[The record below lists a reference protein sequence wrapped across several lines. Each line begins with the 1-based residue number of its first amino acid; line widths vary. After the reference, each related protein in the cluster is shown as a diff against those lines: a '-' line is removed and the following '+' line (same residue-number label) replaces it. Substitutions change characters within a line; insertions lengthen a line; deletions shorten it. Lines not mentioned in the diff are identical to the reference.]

1 MPRYPRMAISADV
14 TLDLQ
19 SLLGPVQTAL
29 VPVVLSSTG
38 GLLCLLVQ
46 TRFGRIIDRTR
57 ELLKLSYDAEVD
69 RSLEMLFK
77 RARYAKWSLF
87 GLFFGISSFLTLS
100 LIILVSILF
109 PGTLQPNLI
118 VGVFLVGMISML
130 IGVWYEVLELWAS
143 FSGLGL
149 EYSRYTQK
157 TRPRSTSTPGST
169 TYQPQP

>member
-1 MPRYPRMAISADV
+1 MSRYLDLSTLMAIV
-14 TLDLQ
+14 LDLQ

-46 TRFGRIIDRTR
+46 TRYGRIIDRTR
-57 ELLKLSYDAEVD
+57 ELLKLDHDAEVD

-109 PGTLQPNLI
+109 PSTLQPNLI
-118 VGVFLVGMISML
+118 VIVFLIGMTSML
-130 IGVWYEVLELWAS
+130 IGVWYEVLELGAS
-143 FSGLGL
+143 FKGLGL
-149 EYSRYTQK
+149 EYSKYKQK
-157 TRPRSTSTPGST
+157 AERPS
-169 TYQPQP
+169 

>member
-1 MPRYPRMAISADV
+1 MLTAIALDV
-14 TLDLQ
+14 Q

-46 TRFGRIIDRTR
+46 TRYGRIIDRTR
-57 ELLKLSYDAEVD
+57 ELLELDHDAEVAI
-69 RSLEMLFK
+69 SLEMLFK

-109 PGTLQPNLI
+109 PATLQPNLI
-118 VGVFLVGMISML
+118 VIVFLVGMTSML
-130 IGVWYEVLELWAS
+130 IGVWYEVLELAAS
-143 FSGLGL
+143 FRGLSL
-149 EYSRYTQK
+149 EYLKYKHKAGQ
-157 TRPRSTSTPGST
+157 
-169 TYQPQP
+169 

>member
-1 MPRYPRMAISADV
+1 MVLDV
-14 TLDLQ
+14 E

-46 TRFGRIIDRTR
+46 TRYGRIIDRTR
-57 ELLKLSYDAEVD
+57 ELLKLDYDPDVD
-69 RSLEMLFK
+69 MSLEMLFK

-109 PGTLQPNLI
+109 PTTLQPGLI
-118 VGVFLVGMISML
+118 VIVFLIGMSSML

-149 EYSRYTQK
+149 EYSRYRQK
-157 TRPRSTSTPGST
+157 TK
-169 TYQPQP
+169 Q

>member
-1 MPRYPRMAISADV
+1 MVDM
-14 TLDLQ
+14 Q

-46 TRFGRIIDRTR
+46 TRYGRIIDRTR
-57 ELLKLSYDAEVD
+57 ELLKLDHNTEVA

-109 PGTLQPNLI
+109 PGTLQPTVI
-118 VGVFLVGMISML
+118 VIIFLVGMTSML

-149 EYSRYTQK
+149 EYSRYKQK
-157 TRPRSTSTPGST
+157 IEE
-169 TYQPQP
+169 

>member
-1 MPRYPRMAISADV
+1 MSRYLDLSTLMAIA
-14 TLDLQ
+14 LDLQ
-19 SLLGPVQTAL
+19 TLLGPVQTAL

-46 TRFGRIIDRTR
+46 TRYGRIIDRTR
-57 ELLKLSYDAEVD
+57 ELLKLDHDAEVD

-109 PGTLQPNLI
+109 PSTLQPNLI
-118 VGVFLVGMISML
+118 VIVFLVGMTSML
-130 IGVWYEVLELWAS
+130 IGVWYEVLELGAS
-143 FSGLGL
+143 FKGLGL
-149 EYSRYTQK
+149 EYSKYKQK
-157 TRPRSTSTPGST
+157 AERPS
-169 TYQPQP
+169 

>member
-1 MPRYPRMAISADV
+1 MDIEN
-14 TLDLQ
+14 
-19 SLLGPVQTAL
+19 LLGPVQTAL

-46 TRFGRIIDRTR
+46 TRYGRIIDRTR
-57 ELLKLSYDAEVD
+57 ELLKLDRDPDVD
-69 RSLEMLFK
+69 TSLEMLFK

-109 PGTLQPNLI
+109 PTTLQPGLI
-118 VGVFLVGMISML
+118 VVVFLIGMASML

-149 EYSRYTQK
+149 DYSRYKEKIKQ
-157 TRPRSTSTPGST
+157 
-169 TYQPQP
+169 

>member
-1 MPRYPRMAISADV
+1 MSRYSSACV
-14 TLDLQ
+14 LPVATLDLQ

-46 TRFGRIIDRTR
+46 TRYGRIIDRTR

-69 RSLEMLFK
+69 TSLEMLFK

-149 EYSRYTQK
+149 EYARYTQK
-157 TRPRSTSTPGST
+157 TRPRPTRTPDST
-169 TYQPQP
+169 TDQPQP